1 MFELGFTLPS
11 TLPGL
16 LILAVAL
23 LVLWVVVSVPVYIS
37 GELILGSQK
46 ASLGSAMGATLG
58 GALVYVLVLYVGA
71 FFLAALL
78 GPAAVAIAFVLA
90 MVSWLAVYRAS
101 FNTGWMA
108 AVGIVAVGWVV
119 LVVIDLVMTSV
130 FGVSFPKFYPF

>member
-1 MFELGFTLPS
+1 MFEFGFTLPS

-16 LILAVAL
+16 FFLAVGL
-23 LVLWVVVSVPVYIS
+23 LVLWVVVSVPVYVS
-37 GELILGSQK
+37 GELILGGKK

-58 GALVYVLVLYVGA
+58 GALVYVTVLYVGA
-71 FFLAALL
+71 ILLAALL
-78 GPAAVAIAFVLA
+78 GPSAVAIALVLA
-90 MVSWLAVYRAS
+90 IVAWLAVFRAS

-108 AVGIVAVGWVV
+108 AIGIVAVAWVV

>member
-1 MFELGFTLPS
+1 MFDLGFTLPS

-16 LILAVAL
+16 FILAVGL
-23 LVLWVVVSVPVYIS
+23 LVLWVVVSIPVYIS
-37 GELILGSQK
+37 GELILGGQK

-58 GALVYVLVLYVGA
+58 GAIAYVAVLYVGA
-71 FFLAALL
+71 FILAALL

-90 MVSWLAVYRAS
+90 IVAWLAVFRAS

-108 AVGIVAVGWVV
+108 AIGIVAVGWVV
-119 LVVIDLVMTSV
+119 LIVIDLALTSV